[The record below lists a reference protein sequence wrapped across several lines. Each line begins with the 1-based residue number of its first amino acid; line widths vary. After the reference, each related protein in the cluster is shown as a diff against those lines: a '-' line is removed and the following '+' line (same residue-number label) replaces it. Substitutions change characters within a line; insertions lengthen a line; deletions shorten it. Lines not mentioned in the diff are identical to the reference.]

1 MNFSQEVK
9 SALNEIKALI
19 SSEKLKKSDINDNW
33 MAIKLFERD
42 SNLLEKVTIS
52 NEVNNKI
59 ENIIS
64 KCEKEFD
71 DDAEGIITAERYEF
85 IGSIVSKIIKKK
97 DNSKHTIS
105 DKIDK
110 VVTNRILALPI
121 FALIMW

>member
-1 MNFSQEVK
+1 M
-9 SALNEIKALI
+9 
-19 SSEKLKKSDINDNW
+19 KKSDINDNW

-71 DDAEGIITAERYEF
+71 DDAEGIITA
-85 IGSIVSKIIKKK
+85 
-97 DNSKHTIS
+97 
-105 DKIDK
+105 
-110 VVTNRILALPI
+110 
-121 FALIMW
+121 